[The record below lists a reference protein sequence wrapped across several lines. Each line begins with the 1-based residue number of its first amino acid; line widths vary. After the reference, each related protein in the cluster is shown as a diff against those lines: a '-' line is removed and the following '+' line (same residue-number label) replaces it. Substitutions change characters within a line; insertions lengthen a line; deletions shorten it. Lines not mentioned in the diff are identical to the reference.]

1 MKDEYYFDDYCAGFA
16 DCSGSCFFLAIL
28 QGSKIQE
35 IPEQKSLAELQK
47 VTIGNSEQWVLIR
60 SENIDNPILL
70 FVHGGPGTSQ
80 LTLMKNNT
88 QPIEKY
94 FTVVNWDQR
103 GAGKS
108 YAAIRDKSRMTI
120 DQFVSD
126 INELAE
132 YLAKRFNQTKI
143 ILVGHSWGSAIGIIA
158 VSKRPELYSAYV
170 GIGQVSNMAEGER
183 ISYEWT
189 LQQATTANDGKAV
202 KQLTEMGC
210 PPYTGAWRKK
220 FMTQRRILGRY
231 GGEYYGSKVGAFG
244 VVIRNLVFST
254 EYTLV
259 DRINYFRGILESVEL
274 LFPELLKVNLFVQ
287 VPELKVPVWF
297 MLGRHDYEMPS
308 VLSEQYFDNLKAPA
322 KTLCWFE
329 NSSHLPNTEERELFN
344 QALVE
349 KILPTIERSE
359 SKNQG

>member
-1 MKDEYYFDDYCAGFA
+1 MNIILMTIVLVLLIVLALVFLPGYTPRITNSGGFR
-16 DCSGSCFFLAIL
+16 
-28 QGSKIQE
+28 
-35 IPEQKSLAELQK
+35 EQKSIAELQK

-132 YLAKRFNQTKI
+132 YLAKRFNRTKI

-189 LQQATTANDGKAV
+189 LQQARTANDGKAV
-202 KQLTEMGC
+202 KQLTEMG
-210 PPYTGAWRKK
+210 
-220 FMTQRRILGRY
+220 
-231 GGEYYGSKVGAFG
+231 
-244 VVIRNLVFST
+244 
-254 EYTLV
+254 
-259 DRINYFRGILESVEL
+259 
-274 LFPELLKVNLFVQ
+274 
-287 VPELKVPVWF
+287 
-297 MLGRHDYEMPS
+297 
-308 VLSEQYFDNLKAPA
+308 
-322 KTLCWFE
+322 
-329 NSSHLPNTEERELFN
+329 
-344 QALVE
+344 
-349 KILPTIERSE
+349 
-359 SKNQG
+359 

>member
-1 MKDEYYFDDYCAGFA
+1 MNIILMSIVLVLLIVLALVFLPGYTPRIKN
-16 DCSGSCFFLAIL
+16 SGELR
-28 QGSKIQE
+28 G
-35 IPEQKSLAELQK
+35 QKSIAELQK

-80 LTLMKNNT
+80 LTLIKNNT

-108 YAAIRDKSRMTI
+108 YQAIRDKSRMTI

-126 INELAE
+126 LNELAE
-132 YLAKRFNQTKI
+132 YLAKRFDKTKI
-143 ILVGHSWGSAIGIIA
+143 ILVGHSWGSAIGILA
-158 VSKRPELYSAYV
+158 VSKRPELYRAYI

-189 LQQATTANDGKAV
+189 LQQATAAGDTKRVN
-202 KQLTEMGC
+202 QLREIGS

-259 DRINYFRGILESVEL
+259 DRINYFRGIFESVEL

-308 VLSEQYFDNLKAPA
+308 VLSAQYFNILKAPA

-329 NSSHLPNTEERELFN
+329 NSAHLPNTEERELFN
-344 QALVE
+344 QVLVE
-349 KILPTIERSE
+349 KILPAIELSE